1 VCDVKI
7 YKTRPKTRPNPKKTI
22 IFLWAIKKIED
33 RLPHHIQPPN
43 HTELSQLSIFTMSAD
58 LITLL
63 SERLTQGSGIYLDI
77 GGKMITASV
86 YFNPFEIHVRLPTPV
101 VVTTF
106 QEFYRLARSSVTVWD
121 SVTPLGELTDQ
132 ELLNYIY
139 YRHQVY
145 EREPSPGGYI
155 GRHHT
160 LTHILS
166 VPVSDWL
173 RQRQRHEKAKNPLF
187 QDIFKR
193 ISQGTEVLYME
204 PGFPAVTLTLEKDN
218 HYRNYA
224 REDWDHIVQL
234 VASEHQPAGI
244 DCSGRRF
251 DHPEH
256 LKNWYRKHVTKRNPS
271 HIHPLYCTYFTSGSH
286 RGLTLG
292 QYLDSKKE
300 GLFLTASKDGK
311 EIFPAGSEHFKAFAP
326 PPVATA
332 TATATATASNSSA
345 SNSSSSNSCS
355 NSSSSVIEESKEP
368 LISNS
373 SSSNSSS
380 SSPVTEEIKE
390 PSTIERFGM
399 ALDQSIAKIHLA
411 AQQQKD
417 RISAL
422 ETKIEQLEKENT
434 AMKSMLGSI
443 KDKLA
448 NFPL

>member
-1 VCDVKI
+1 
-7 YKTRPKTRPNPKKTI
+7 
-22 IFLWAIKKIED
+22 
-33 RLPHHIQPPN
+33 
-43 HTELSQLSIFTMSAD
+43 MSAD
-58 LITLL
+58 LITQL

-86 YFNPFEIHVRLPTPV
+86 YFSPFEIHVRLPTPV
-101 VVTTF
+101 VVTTL
-106 QEFYRLARSSVTVWD
+106 QEFYRLARHSVTVWD
-121 SVTPLGELTDQ
+121 RVTSLGELTDQ
-132 ELLNYIY
+132 ELLNHIY

-145 EREPSPGGYI
+145 EREPSPGGYV
-155 GRHHT
+155 GHHHT
-160 LTHILS
+160 LAHILS

-173 RQRQRHEKAKNPLF
+173 RQRDRHEKAKNPLF

-204 PGFPAVTLTLEKDN
+204 PGFPALTLTLEKDN
-218 HYRNYA
+218 IYRNYA
-224 REDWDHIVQL
+224 RPDWDHIVQL
-234 VASEHQPAGI
+234 VASKHQPAGI

-256 LKNWYRKHVTKRNPS
+256 LKNWYRKHVKRSYNHYLPV
-271 HIHPLYCTYFTSGSH
+271 HPLYCTYFTSGSH

-326 PPVATA
+326 PAPVAVAATA
-332 TATATATASNSSA
+332 TATAVASNSSA
-345 SNSSSSNSCS
+345 SNSSCSSSS
-355 NSSSSVIEESKEP
+355 SSSSSVVEESKEGP
-368 LISNS
+368 LISYSSNS
-373 SSSNSSS
+373 SSSS

-390 PSTIERFGM
+390 ASSIERFGM
-399 ALDQSIAKIHLA
+399 ALDQSIAKIHIA

-422 ETKIEQLEKENT
+422 ETKIDQLEKENT
-434 AMKSMLGSI
+434 AMRTMLGSI

-448 NFPL
+448 GFPL

>member
-1 VCDVKI
+1 
-7 YKTRPKTRPNPKKTI
+7 
-22 IFLWAIKKIED
+22 
-33 RLPHHIQPPN
+33 
-43 HTELSQLSIFTMSAD
+43 
-58 LITLL
+58 
-63 SERLTQGSGIYLDI
+63 
-77 GGKMITASV
+77 
-86 YFNPFEIHVRLPTPV
+86 
-101 VVTTF
+101 
-106 QEFYRLARSSVTVWD
+106 
-121 SVTPLGELTDQ
+121 LGELTDQ
-132 ELLNYIY
+132 ELLNHIY

-145 EREPSPGGYI
+145 EREPSPGGYV
-155 GRHHT
+155 GRYHT
-160 LTHILS
+160 LNHILS
-166 VPVSDWL
+166 VPVPDWL
-173 RQRQRHEKAKNPLF
+173 KQRQRHEKAKSPLF

-204 PGFPAVTLTLEKDN
+204 PGFPALTLTLEKDN
-218 HYRNYA
+218 HYRHYA

-244 DCSGRRF
+244 DCSRRRF

-256 LKNWYRKHVTKRNPS
+256 LKNWYRKHVTKGTPS

-326 PPVATA
+326 VATA
-332 TATATATASNSSA
+332 TATATVASNSSA
-345 SNSSSSNSCS
+345 SNSSSSS
-355 NSSSSVIEESKEP
+355 NSSSNSVIEESKEP
-368 LISNS
+368 MISS

-380 SSPVTEEIKE
+380 SSPVAEEIKE

-399 ALDQSIAKIHLA
+399 ALDQSIAKIHIA

-417 RISAL
+417 RIAAL
-422 ETKIEQLEKENT
+422 ETQIEQLEKENT

>member
-1 VCDVKI
+1 
-7 YKTRPKTRPNPKKTI
+7 
-22 IFLWAIKKIED
+22 
-33 RLPHHIQPPN
+33 
-43 HTELSQLSIFTMSAD
+43 MSAD
-58 LITLL
+58 LITQL

-86 YFNPFEIHVRLPTPV
+86 YFSPFEIHVRLPTPV
-101 VVTTF
+101 VVTTL

-132 ELLNYIY
+132 ELLNHIY

-145 EREPSPGGYI
+145 EREPSPGGYV
-155 GRHHT
+155 GHHHT
-160 LTHILS
+160 LAHILS

-173 RQRQRHEKAKNPLF
+173 RQRDRHEKAKNPLF

-204 PGFPAVTLTLEKDN
+204 PGFPALTLTLEKDN
-218 HYRNYA
+218 IYRNYV
-224 REDWDHIVQL
+224 RPDWDHIVQL
-234 VASEHQPAGI
+234 VASKHQPAGI

-256 LKNWYRKHVTKRNPS
+256 LKNWYRKHVKRSYNHYLPV
-271 HIHPLYCTYFTSGSH
+271 HPLYCTYFTSGSH

-311 EIFPAGSEHFKAFAP
+311 AIFPVGSEHFKAFAP
-326 PPVATA
+326 PVTVATV
-332 TATATATASNSSA
+332 TA
-345 SNSSSSNSCS
+345 
-355 NSSSSVIEESKEP
+355 
-368 LISNS
+368 SNS

-380 SSPVTEEIKE
+380 SSVIEESKEGPLISYSSSSSSSSSSSNSSSCPVTEEIKE
-390 PSTIERFGM
+390 SSSIERFGI
-399 ALDQSIAKIHLA
+399 ALDQSIAKIHIA

-417 RISAL
+417 RIFAL

-434 AMKSMLGSI
+434 AMRTMLGSI

-448 NFPL
+448 GFHL